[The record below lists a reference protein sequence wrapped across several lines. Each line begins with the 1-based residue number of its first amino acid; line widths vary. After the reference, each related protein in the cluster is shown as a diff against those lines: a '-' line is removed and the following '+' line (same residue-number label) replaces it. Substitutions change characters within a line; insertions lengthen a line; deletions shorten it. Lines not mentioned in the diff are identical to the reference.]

1 MKLTKVLSMV
11 AIASLG
17 MSSVSMAEEIKLTE
31 EQMKEANQVYLDT
44 QYL

>member
-17 MSSVSMAEEIKLTE
+17 LTSVSMAEEIKLTE
-31 EQMKEANQVYLDT
+31 EQMKDANRIF
-44 QYL
+44 